1 MGREKVGANLLGKLH
16 QLGGMLAFRRARA
29 QNLSQMGIMR
39 GGVKRNSVVF
49 DFCRDQGPCRF
60 RRRQ

>member
-29 QNLSQMGIMR
+29 QNLSQMGIMH
-39 GGVKRNSVVF
+39 GGIKRNAVVF
-49 DFCRDQGPCRF
+49 DFCRDQGSCRF